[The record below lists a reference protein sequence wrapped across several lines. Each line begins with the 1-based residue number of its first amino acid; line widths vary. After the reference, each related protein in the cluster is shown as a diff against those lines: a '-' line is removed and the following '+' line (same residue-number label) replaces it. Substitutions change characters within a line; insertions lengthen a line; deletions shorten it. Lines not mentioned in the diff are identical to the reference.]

1 MTRALFLYTELA
13 SYFYSCVQK
22 LEKNY
27 EIEAKIF
34 TWPVNEQAP
43 FKFLSSEKI
52 QIHEKVAYS
61 FRELLHA
68 CIDFKPNIL
77 IVSGWADKDYMK
89 VAHHF
94 RKQGIPIICGMDN
107 QWDGRLKQR
116 LASFI
121 GPLIFPQYFSH
132 IWVPGLY
139 QYEYARRLG
148 FSRRQILTG
157 LYCADERFSQAY
169 QQIREKKRQKFLH
182 RFLYVGRLVPEK
194 ATLMLYNAFK
204 ELVNEGYHEWK
215 LEFIGTGPEAEYIKA
230 NENIDIRGFI
240 APEELPPLAAE
251 GGCMILPSIHEP
263 WGVSIHEFAA
273 AGLPI
278 IASDVVGAATAFVRN

>member
-1 MTRALFLYTELA
+1 M
-13 SYFYSCVQK
+13 
-22 LEKNY
+22 
-27 EIEAKIF
+27 
-34 TWPVNEQAP
+34 
-43 FKFLSSEKI
+43 
-52 QIHEKVAYS
+52 
-61 FRELLHA
+61 
-68 CIDFKPNIL
+68 
-77 IVSGWADKDYMK
+77 
-89 VAHHF
+89 
-94 RKQGIPIICGMDN
+94 
-107 QWDGRLKQR
+107 
-116 LASFI
+116 
-121 GPLIFPQYFSH
+121 
-132 IWVPGLY
+132 
-139 QYEYARRLG
+139 
-148 FSRRQILTG
+148 
-157 LYCADERFSQAY
+157 YCADERFSQAY

-278 IASDVVGAATAFVRN
+278 IASDVVGAATAFVRNEYNGFVFQSGDTNALKSALKNMMNSTDQELFQMGKRSHELSLQITSESWAATFMSVVHSS